1 MQFEHLQNA
10 NRLKKTFY
18 RTIVLSDIHLG
29 ASASR
34 AKEVT
39 TFLKN
44 HKCDTLILNGDIID
58 GWQLKRS
65 GTWKKEHSKFF
76 RLILK
81 RAAKGTEVIYIRGN
95 HDDFLDTIV
104 PFSLGNFT
112 VRRDYILQSG
122 FKKYYVV
129 HGDLFDTVT
138 TKFKWIAKLGD
149 VGYTFLLWLNRHY
162 NRVRERRG
170 KPYYSLSQRIKAK
183 VKEAVSFIDDFEK
196 QLADVAAS
204 RKCQGVICGH
214 IHSPANRYIGN
225 THYLNSGDWVESL
238 TALVETEDGEW
249 KIIQY
254 MEWLKERNQFND
266 RVLQPV
272 LQSAGIQQHPDK
284 VQ

>member
-149 VGYTFLLWLNRHY
+149 IGYTFLLWLNRHY

-196 QLADVAAS
+196 QLADVATS

-254 MEWLKERNQFND
+254 TEWLKERNQFND

>member
-1 MQFEHLQNA
+1 LQNA

-44 HKCDTLILNGDIID
+44 HKCEKLILNGDIID

-138 TKFKWIAKLGD
+138 TRFKWIAKLGD

-162 NRVRERRG
+162 NRIRERRG

-249 KIIQY
+249 KIIHY
-254 MEWLKERNQFND
+254 TDWLKEKNQFND

-272 LQSAGIQQHPDK
+272 LQNAGIKQQSISE
-284 VQ
+284 Q